1 MVLPCRNQSST
12 WRPAEQKEYQRIL
25 QQADELLWLS
35 DDYYQGCMLMRNQ
48 YLVAHSS
55 LCVCFLKDR
64 KGGTAYTVAH
74 AWRHG
79 LEIRN
84 LAVRN

>member
-1 MVLPCRNQSST
+1 ML
-12 WRPAEQKEYQRIL
+12 IL

-64 KGGTAYTVAH
+64 KGGTAYTVAY
-74 AWRHG
+74 AWRQG

-84 LAVRN
+84 LAVRD